1 MSFKASHGTEAESWP
16 MLTLQVPVLVLRFG
30 ESRVLVEQCGHKR
43 QVEFGISTNDI
54 GGGHELSTAEAVCLF
69 EHTFC
74 SFRKVLLLL
83 VTYKLTLTQDGESS
97 SHHQS
102 LLKHTTTIT
111 GLSPHSQKLSLHH

>member
-1 MSFKASHGTEAESWP
+1 

-43 QVEFGISTNDI
+43 QVEFGISTNNV
-54 GGGHELSTAEAVCLF
+54 GGGHELSTAKAVCLF

-74 SFRKVLLLL
+74 SFPKVLLLL
-83 VTYKLTLTQDGESS
+83 VTYKLKHTQDGESS

-102 LLKHTTTIT
+102 PKTHNHKHRTLTTLTKT
-111 GLSPHSQKLSLHH
+111 VTSSLVVKPSCHLV